1 MSDLNL
7 ELSDTTEI
15 ARRALLKMAQLEVPV
30 TPQNYHIWF
39 EYYTGANEEL
49 VGQIDETM
57 DRGRPFDRELNQIL
71 YSRYVEKEKDK
82 ALMQEIQAE
91 TQKILKNIFDEIL
104 ATSDFASGYRARLE
118 DYSQELKSAE
128 ELQHIQRVIKKL
140 IKDTHQMAESTNS
153 LHQKLEE
160 ATTNTEALR
169 QRLERT
175 EREALKDA
183 LTGLY
188 NRKAF
193 DRKVKELNESFK
205 KGGDAFS
212 VIILDVDFFKGFNDR
227 YGHKIGDE
235 VLRKVGSILHES
247 VKGGDFPARYGGE
260 EFVVL
265 LPKTDLPDACTVAEQ
280 IRKRISEK
288 RLKRV
293 STGESLGNITV
304 SLGVS
309 KVGFE
314 DTTDSV
320 VERADKALYL
330 AKNSGRNNTKSERDL
345 S

>member
-1 MSDLNL
+1 
-7 ELSDTTEI
+7 
-15 ARRALLKMAQLEVPV
+15 
-30 TPQNYHIWF
+30 
-39 EYYTGANEEL
+39 
-49 VGQIDETM
+49 
-57 DRGRPFDRELNQIL
+57 
-71 YSRYVEKEKDK
+71 
-82 ALMQEIQAE
+82 
-91 TQKILKNIFDEIL
+91 
-104 ATSDFASGYRARLE
+104 
-118 DYSQELKSAE
+118 
-128 ELQHIQRVIKKL
+128 
-140 IKDTHQMAESTNS
+140 
-153 LHQKLEE
+153 
-160 ATTNTEALR
+160 
-169 QRLERT
+169 
-175 EREALKDA
+175 
-183 LTGLY
+183 
-188 NRKAF
+188 
-193 DRKVKELNESFK
+193 
-205 KGGDAFS
+205 
-212 VIILDVDFFKGFNDR
+212 
-227 YGHKIGDE
+227 
-235 VLRKVGSILHES
+235 VGSILHDS